1 MSHRDRH
8 VVAGV
13 DGSDASISLLDW
25 AATYAATVGAD
36 LKLVGASCRHE
47 LPHHRSAGAED
58 QGLVALEDRLQQLVR
73 QTCTGVPH
81 QVVVANADPAVL
93 LLRESRGADL
103 IVVGAQFG
111 DDDTPPGSAIQA
123 VLRQASCPVVV
134 VPTAQPWTM
143 STDRKEAS

>member
-1 MSHRDRH
+1 MK
-8 VVAGV
+8 A
-13 DGSDASISLLDW
+13 
-25 AATYAATVGAD
+25 
-36 LKLVGASCRHE
+36 
-47 LPHHRSAGAED
+47 
-58 QGLVALEDRLQQLVR
+58 ALEDRLQHFVR

-111 DDDTPPGSAIQA
+111 DRDRRRGSATQA

-134 VPTAQPWTM
+134 VPTAHGRTM
-143 STDRKEAS
+143 STDRKEAP